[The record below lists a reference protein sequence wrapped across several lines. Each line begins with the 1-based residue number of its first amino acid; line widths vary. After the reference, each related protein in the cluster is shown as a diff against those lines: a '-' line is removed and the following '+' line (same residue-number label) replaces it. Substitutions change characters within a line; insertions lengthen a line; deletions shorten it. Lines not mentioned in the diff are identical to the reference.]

1 MTRTLAT
8 GVLAAALAA
17 HAALPAAEA
26 GGQGATG
33 RLAGTV
39 TLTLA
44 TSARS
49 TASAYESRGVTPR
62 PKPQPESRNVI
73 IFIDGLAGGAERKVQ
88 SSIEQKNEQF
98 IPHVVAITTGSSV
111 DFPNADP
118 FFHNVFSLS
127 RGATFDLGRYAPG
140 TSRSHVFRRPGIVKV
155 FCQIHSHM
163 SAVVRVFDHGWFTI
177 PNDGGSFVIE
187 GVPAG
192 ERTVVAWHERI
203 GESRDSVTIRPGQT
217 TQIEFTLPVLESEK

>member
-1 MTRTLAT
+1 MMRTLSTAL
-8 GVLAAALAA
+8 LAATLGA
-17 HAALPAAEA
+17 PAVDA
-26 GGQGATG
+26 GVQATG

-49 TASAYESRGVTPR
+49 TASAYESRGVTAR
-62 PKPQPESRNVI
+62 PKPQPEARNVI
-73 IFIDGLAGGAERKVQ
+73 IFIDGLPGGAERRVHA
-88 SSIEQKNEQF
+88 SIEQKNEQF
-98 IPHVVAITTGSSV
+98 VPHVVAITTGSSV

-140 TSRSHVFRRPGIVKV
+140 ASRSHVFRRAGIVKV

-177 PNDGGSFVIE
+177 PDDAGSFVID
-187 GVPAG
+187 GIPAG

-203 GESRDSVTIRPGQT
+203 GESRDRITIRPGQT
-217 TQIEFTLPVLESEK
+217 TQIRFTLPVLESDK

>member
-1 MTRTLAT
+1 MRALLTAL
-8 GVLAAALAA
+8 LAATLST
-17 HAALPAAEA
+17 PADDA
-26 GGQGATG
+26 GMQATG

-39 TLTLA
+39 TLTL
-44 TSARS
+44 TPSARS
-49 TASAYESRGVTPR
+49 TASAYESRGVTAR

-73 IFIDGLAGGAERKVQ
+73 IFVDGVPGGRDRKVQ
-88 SSIEQKNEQF
+88 AAIEQKNEQF
-98 IPHVVAITTGSSV
+98 VPHVVAITTGSSV

-140 TSRSHVFRRPGIVKV
+140 TSRSHVFRRAGIVKV

-177 PNDGGSFVIE
+177 PDDTGSFAIE
-187 GVPAG
+187 GIPAG

-203 GESRDSVTIRPGQT
+203 GESRNRITIRPGQT
-217 TQIEFTLPVLESEK
+217 TQVGFALPVLESDK

>member
-1 MTRTLAT
+1 MTRVLCSALVAATLCT
-8 GVLAAALAA
+8 PALD
-17 HAALPAAEA
+17 A
-26 GGQGATG
+26 GRQATG

-49 TASAYESRGVTPR
+49 TASAYESRGVTTR
-62 PKPQPESRNVI
+62 PKPQPESRNVV
-73 IFIDGLAGGAERKVQ
+73 IFIDGLAGGADRKIQ
-88 SSIEQKNEQF
+88 ASIEQKNEQF
-98 IPHVVAITTGSSV
+98 VPHVVAITIGSSV

-140 TSRSHVFRRPGIVKV
+140 ASRSHVFRRAGIAKV

-177 PNDGGSFVIE
+177 PDDAGAFAIDGI
-187 GVPAG
+187 PAG
-192 ERTVVAWHERI
+192 EQTIVAWHERI
-203 GESRDSVTIRPGQT
+203 GESRNRITIRPGQT
-217 TQIEFTLPVLESEK
+217 SQVGFTLPVLEADK

>member
-1 MTRTLAT
+1 MRPLLTAL
-8 GVLAAALAA
+8 LAAALGAP
-17 HAALPAAEA
+17 ALDA
-26 GGQGATG
+26 GLQSTG

-49 TASAYESRGVTPR
+49 SASAYDSRGVTAR

-73 IFIDGLAGGAERKVQ
+73 IFIDGLPGGGDRKVHA
-88 SSIEQKNEQF
+88 SIEQKNEQF
-98 IPHVVAITTGSSV
+98 VPHVVAITTGSSV

-140 TSRSHVFRRPGIVKV
+140 ASRSHVFRRAGIVKV

-177 PNDGGSFVIE
+177 PDDGGAFAID
-187 GVPAG
+187 GIPAG

-203 GESRDSVTIRPGQT
+203 GESRNRITIRPGQT
-217 TQIEFTLPVLESEK
+217 TQIGFTLPVLETDQ

>member
-1 MTRTLAT
+1 MRALLPAL
-8 GVLAAALAA
+8 LAATLCA
-17 HAALPAAEA
+17 PSVDA
-26 GGQGATG
+26 GMQATG

-49 TASAYESRGVTPR
+49 TASAYENRGVTAR

-73 IFIDGLAGGAERKVQ
+73 IFIDGLTGGFDRKVQ
-88 SSIEQKNEQF
+88 ASIEQKNEQF
-98 IPHVVAITTGSSV
+98 VPHVVAITTGSSV

-140 TSRSHVFRRPGIVKV
+140 TSRSHLFRRAGIVKV

-163 SAVVRVFDHGWFTI
+163 SAVVRVFDHAWFTI
-177 PNDGGSFVIE
+177 PDDAGSFALE
-187 GVPAG
+187 GIPAG
-192 ERTVVAWHERI
+192 DRTVVAWHERI
-203 GESRDSVTIRPGQT
+203 GESRNRITIRPGQT
-217 TQIEFTLPVLESEK
+217 TQVVFTLPVLESDK

>member
-1 MTRTLAT
+1 MMRTLFTALVAAT
-8 GVLAAALAA
+8 FSG
-17 HAALPAAEA
+17 PAVDA
-26 GGQGATG
+26 GMQATG

-49 TASAYESRGVTPR
+49 TASAYESRGVTAR
-62 PKPQPESRNVI
+62 PKPQPEARNVI
-73 IFIDGLAGGAERKVQ
+73 IFVDGLPGGADRKVQ
-88 SSIEQKNEQF
+88 ASIEQKNEQF
-98 IPHVVAITTGSSV
+98 VPHVVAITTGSSV

-140 TSRSHVFRRPGIVKV
+140 ASRSHVFRRAGIVKV

-177 PNDGGSFVIE
+177 PDDARSFVID
-187 GVPAG
+187 GIPAG

-203 GESRDSVTIRPGQT
+203 GESRDRITIRPGQT
-217 TQIEFTLPVLESEK
+217 TQISFTLPVLESDK

>member
-1 MTRTLAT
+1 MRTLLTAL
-8 GVLAAALAA
+8 LAASLCM
-17 HAALPAAEA
+17 PAIDA
-26 GGQGATG
+26 GRQETG

-49 TASAYESRGVTPR
+49 TASAYESRGVTAR
-62 PKPQPESRNVI
+62 PKPQPELRNVI
-73 IFIDGLAGGAERKVQ
+73 IFIDGLPGGADRKVQ
-88 SSIEQKNEQF
+88 ASIEQKNEQF
-98 IPHVVAITTGSSV
+98 VPHVVAITTGSSV

-140 TSRSHVFRRPGIVKV
+140 TSRSHVFRRAGIVKV

-177 PNDGGSFVIE
+177 PDDTGAFAIDGI
-187 GVPAG
+187 PAG
-192 ERTVVAWHERI
+192 ERTIVAWHERI
-203 GESRDSVTIRPGQT
+203 GESRDRITIRPGQT
-217 TQIEFTLPVLESEK
+217 TQISFTLPVLESDK